1 MAITLSERAA
11 THVENYLRTE
21 AETHG
26 LRLGVKTTGC
36 SGYMYVVQ
44 SADAIDAA
52 DTVFES
58 RGINVVIDE
67 KSLKFLD
74 GTHID
79 FGRNGLN
86 EGFQF
91 ENPNVE
97 ETCGCGESFSL
108 VGEGLPSIEAIN

>member
-11 THVENYLRTE
+11 THVENYLVNE
-21 AETHG
+21 ADTQG

-44 SADAIDAA
+44 SARDIRED

-67 KSLKFLD
+67 QSLKFLD

-108 VGEGLPSIEAIN
+108 IGEGLPSVEAIK

>member
-1 MAITLSERAA
+1 MSVTLSERAA
-11 THVENYLRTE
+11 THVENYLSKE
-21 AETHG
+21 VHAQG

-44 SADAIDAA
+44 SANEIEAA

-58 RGINVVIDE
+58 QGIKVVIDE
-67 KSLKFLD
+67 QSLKFLD
-74 GTHID
+74 GTHVD

-108 VGEGLPSIEAIN
+108 IGEGLPSVASVK

>member
-1 MAITLSERAA
+1 MSVTLSEHAA
-11 THVENYLRTE
+11 THVENYLGN
-21 AETHG
+21 ETDTQG

-44 SADAIDAA
+44 SAHEIGEG

-58 RGINVVIDE
+58 RGINVVID
-67 KSLKFLD
+67 KQSLKFLD

-108 VGEGLPSIEAIN
+108 IGESLPSVEAIT